1 MNMSK
6 LLPLYVVMSGLS
18 LSLAG
23 QTPDTLRRENL
34 GAGVNSTCAELTP
47 FISPDGKKLFFV
59 RENDPQNVDYP
70 EPGTQDVFMSKLDS
84 AGNWGAAR
92 HLGYP
97 FNADKF
103 NAVIGFSADGNTR
116 YVKGYYD
123 NGEYKTVGFSS
134 CVLTVNG
141 WSKPQGFH
149 VKNYQFMQ
157 DKSETV
163 SNYMHNDNKTLL
175 MSFTPRKKKEHDIF
189 VSFRIDADHFTEPMS
204 LPINTDNVE
213 MSPFLASDGVTL
225 YFSSNRPGGFGSND
239 IWMTRRLDDTW
250 QKWSDPVNLG
260 AGVNTPQWD
269 SYYSI
274 AASGDC
280 AYMVSYANTYGH
292 SDIVRISLRPAVRP
306 NPVALVSGRVLDK
319 KTNKPIDAAITF
331 TTLSDG
337 KEAGTAHTTPGTG
350 DYQIILPYGKL
361 YGFSASAQGYYAV
374 SENLDL
380 TNLASYEE
388 VKRDLYLVPIEVGQV
403 VRLNNIFF
411 EFGKDSL
418 KSESFVELDN
428 VVKLL
433 TDNPSMH
440 IALSGHTDN
449 VGSDAANLKLSE
461 GRAKAVYNYL
471 VSKGIDATR
480 LSSKGFGE
488 TKPVSTNDTEDGR
501 QQNRRVEFE
510 IETK

>member
-1 MNMSK
+1 
-6 LLPLYVVMSGLS
+6 
-18 LSLAG
+18 
-23 QTPDTLRRENL
+23 
-34 GAGVNSTCAELTP
+34 
-47 FISPDGKKLFFV
+47 
-59 RENDPQNVDYP
+59 
-70 EPGTQDVFMSKLDS
+70 
-84 AGNWGAAR
+84 
-92 HLGYP
+92 
-97 FNADKF
+97 
-103 NAVIGFSADGNTR
+103 
-116 YVKGYYD
+116 
-123 NGEYKTVGFSS
+123 
-134 CVLTVNG
+134 
-141 WSKPQGFH
+141 
-149 VKNYQFMQ
+149 
-157 DKSETV
+157 
-163 SNYMHNDNKTLL
+163 
-175 MSFTPRKKKEHDIF
+175 
-189 VSFRIDADHFTEPMS
+189 MS

-225 YFSSNRPGGFGSND
+225 YFASNRPGGFGSND

-250 QKWSDPVNLG
+250 QKWSEPVNLG

-292 SDIVRISLRPAVRP
+292 SDIVRISLRKEVRP

-319 KTNKPIDAAITF
+319 KTGKPVEASISF

-337 KEAGTAHTTPGTG
+337 KEAGTARTTPGTG

-380 TNLASYEE
+380 SNLKSYEE

-418 KSESFVELDN
+418 KAESFPELDK
-428 VVKLL
+428 VVQLL
-433 TDNPSMH
+433 TDNAAMT

-471 VSKGIDATR
+471 VSKGIDASR
-480 LSSKGFGE
+480 LSSKGYGE
-488 TKPVSTNDTEDGR
+488 TKPVATNDTEDGR

-510 IETK
+510 IEKK